1 MVIEHIVE
9 GVEVADQVLM
19 EAEVKA
25 EDLVGGV
32 VDDAVEGE
40 CWATVFEPGKGAGV
54 TLAEE
59 AFLGHSGTATTA
71 AGSLMRVR
79 VNEACAPQDPADGA
93 RGEVDFMA
101 LGEQFGDVLATGS
114 LEGVCC
120 EGNHLVSDIFRNG
133 MAWLTPPVFVG
144 QEGVALILDS
154 FLKAFDLAFADAQE
168 VGGFTDQQFTLDHFL
183 DDMYASQF
191 LLV

>member
-1 MVIEHIVE
+1 MVVQHTAE

-25 EDLVGGV
+25 EDFVSGV
-32 VDDAVEGE
+32 VDDAVEGK

-54 TLAEE
+54 TLSEE
-59 AFLGHSGTATTA
+59 AFLGHAGTATTP
-71 AGSLMRVR
+71 AGGLVGVR
-79 VNEACAPQDPADGA
+79 VNEAYASQDPADGA

-114 LEGVCC
+114 LEGICYQ
-120 EGNHLVSDIFRNG
+120 GNHLVSDIFRNG
-133 MAWLTPPVFVG
+133 MAWLTPPIFVG
-144 QEGVALILDS
+144 QEGVALTFDS

-183 DDMYASQF
+183 DDMYAS
-191 LLV
+191 